1 MKTQSY
7 LASLLPSF
15 AKDQVLEDIRLT
27 RTELEDITLPAYEH
41 ALPLLKSH
49 DYKSKA
55 LDADM
60 AQFKR
65 TVTSSSGGFVAV
77 VNKALKTALENL
89 DEVEAMVT
97 KTYSEEIAGAGVT
110 YLKANLLQLVEIIG
124 FVSKYARKYLV
135 YIYVCETAEF
145 EDGDTVVSES
155 ITKAEQEWLRAN
167 FLSFCTA
174 LNVVSTPRAS
184 FKKSIDDIPDIVV
197 TNDNAQSLGATVGEH
212 KIDPFQMR
220 LIPVWLNPIY
230 HIGMFVAE
238 WQANRYKAAQEE
250 LKLLQLRKLN
260 LERVSDGKP
269 DARVQKEIKYMESRV
284 QSLNYKIAKMETD
297 NG

>member
-41 ALPLLKSH
+41 ALPLLKSY

-65 TVTSSSGGFVAV
+65 TVTASSGGFVTV

-110 YLKANLLQLVEIIG
+110 YLKANLLQLVETIG

-197 TNDNAQSLGATVGEH
+197 TNDNAHSLGATVGEH